1 VRTFLSRIWRGD
13 ASPTQ
18 AKDTGMA
25 VVLVL
30 LLFWLAR
37 RHDIYI
43 AAAVVAHVLSMAIP
57 QIWRP
62 VAVIWFGLS
71 HVLGIVASKV
81 VLTVIFVVVVTPI
94 GVYRRLAGSDSLKL
108 RAFKKG
114 RGSVMNARNY
124 RFTGLDLERPY

>member
-1 VRTFLSRIWRGD
+1 MRTFLLRVWRGD

-30 LLFWLAR
+30 LLFWLAWR
-37 RHDIYI
+37 NDIYVV
-43 AAAVVAHVLSMAIP
+43 AAVVAHVLSMTFP

-62 VAVIWFGLS
+62 AAVIWFDIS
-71 HVLGIVASKV
+71 HVIGMVVSKV
-81 VLTVIFVVVVTPI
+81 ILTIIFIVVVTPI
-94 GVYRRLAGSDSLKL
+94 GVCRRVAGSDSLKL
-108 RAFKKG
+108 KAFKKG

-124 RFTGLDLERPY
+124 RFTGLDIERPY

>member
-1 VRTFLSRIWRGD
+1 VRTFLSRVWRGD

-37 RHDIYI
+37 RSDIYI
-43 AAAVVAHVLSMAIP
+43 MTALVAHVLSMVVP

-62 VAVIWFGLS
+62 LAVIWFGMS
-71 HVLGIVASKV
+71 HVLGTVASKV
-81 VLTVIFVVVVTPI
+81 ILTIIFAGVVTPI
-94 GVYRRLAGSDSLKL
+94 GVCRRLAGADSLKL

-114 RGSVMNARNY
+114 RGSVMNERNY